1 MYALIAMVVH
11 ALLGSAAA
19 LAIAPYSLA
28 PGATFGS
35 LWGLSLASAALSTV
49 GLVSTSW
56 YLSRRLRPVSGITVG
71 WLCGLACGVVLALS
85 INADY
90 DYSVILYLA
99 LLAPTLLA
107 VLLAS
112 LLDKPKSGWQT

>member
-1 MYALIAMVVH
+1 MYALIAMVVN
-11 ALLGSAAA
+11 AFLGSAAA

-28 PGATFGS
+28 PGANFQS
-35 LWGLSLASAALSTV
+35 LWALSIASAVLSTV
-49 GLVSTSW
+49 GLVATSW

-71 WLCGLACGVVLALS
+71 WLCGMACGAVLGLAIDGS
-85 INADY
+85 F

-112 LLDKPKSGWQT
+112 LLDRPKSGWQT